1 MTIIRRVYLY
11 LVAFVSLLT
20 LAGGLAGLGHT
31 LLRAA
36 VADPSRVVPAGEGLR
51 GDVALYGALTLVGLL
66 FWLPHWI
73 AAGRLAAREPAERA
87 AALRRL
93 YGYAVLAVMV
103 LAGGIAAQRLID
115 TVLQWLIQATP
126 RPTAEQ
132 LVDPLPALVVAAA
145 FWLYHRRVILED
157 RRLVGERAAAATLRR
172 WYVYA
177 TALVALLL
185 LLSSAVY
192 LLRAAWESAVAAIE
206 GTAVRTGAAGI
217 AGRAA
222 TALVALALWLLHWQ
236 RWAVAAPPRGGG

>member
-20 LAGGLAGLGHT
+20 LAGGLAGLAHA
-31 LLRAA
+31 LLLAA
-36 VADPSRVVPAGEGLR
+36 VADPTRVVSSREGLR

-66 FWLPHWI
+66 FWLPHWV

-87 AALRRL
+87 AVLRRL
-93 YGYAVLAVMV
+93 YGYAVLAAMV

-115 TVLQWLIQATP
+115 AALRWLIQATP

-132 LVDPLPALVVAAA
+132 LVDPLPALIVAAG
-145 FWLYHRRVILED
+145 FWLYHRRVLLED
-157 RRLVGERAAAATLRR
+157 RRLVGEQAAAATLRR

-177 TALVALLL
+177 TALVTLLL
-185 LLSSAVY
+185 LLSSAAY
-192 LLRAAWESAVAAIE
+192 LLRVAWESAVVAVE
-206 GTAVRTGAAGI
+206 GTAVRPGTAGTT
-217 AGRAA
+217 GRAA

-236 RWAVAAPPRGGG
+236 RWAVAARPRGGG